1 MTDSTLPA
9 IVELFDGKVTLT
21 GWSLTELSPDYYGHS
36 YMQIGGWLPKGYQPG
51 LISQGT
57 NHMVRADLPGI
68 PDVAQGVNVTVETKG
83 YGGPQ
88 RFMKIQWRHRSYP
101 ANWLADRQTRLGQVV
116 RCSATGCSVGEWSS
130 KAEGRGW
137 VRRGDGWLCVQ
148 CADAAD
154 ERAEIV
160 ARIDA
165 GAWGAPAVPDAP
177 VLTRRQQ
184 LLLATIRESAGR
196 RWTTGKAQTVYAEL
210 GYAKRGRR
218 HNARNDLHELAA
230 LGHLTVHG
238 PDDGRYFLYVQPK
251 ESA

>member
-36 YMQIGGWLPKGYQPG
+36 YMQIGGWLPNGYQPG

-68 PDVAQGVNVTVETKG
+68 PDVAQDVNVTVETKG

-88 RFMKIQWRHRSYP
+88 RFMKIQWRHLSYP
-101 ANWLADRQTRLGQVV
+101 ENWLDVLRD
-116 RCSATGCSVGEWSS
+116 TG
-130 KAEGRGW
+130 K
-137 VRRGDGWLCVQ
+137 LP
-148 CADAAD
+148 
-154 ERAEIV
+154 
-160 ARIDA
+160 
-165 GAWGAPAVPDAP
+165 APLVPETP
-177 VLTRRQQ
+177 TLTRRQQ
-184 LLLATIRESAGR
+184 LLLAKIRESAGL
-196 RWTTGKAQTVYAEL
+196 RWATGVAQAFYREL
-210 GYAKRGRR
+210 GYAKRGLR
-218 HNARNDLHELAA
+218 HGARSDLHELAA